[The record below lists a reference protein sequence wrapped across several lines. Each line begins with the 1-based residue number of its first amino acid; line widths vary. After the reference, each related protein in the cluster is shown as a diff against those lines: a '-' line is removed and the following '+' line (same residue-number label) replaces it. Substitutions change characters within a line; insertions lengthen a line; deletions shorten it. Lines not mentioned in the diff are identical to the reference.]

1 MCHQAKLYYVANKDK
16 YIGVSNVNSEEVLL
30 KLVNYVGWNIV
41 PKAVE
46 KKEIGLT
53 VIEEKEV
60 INSET

>member
-1 MCHQAKLYYVANKDK
+1 MANKDK